1 LRAPHV
7 AYGLRLE
14 ANLPIPGLPLQL
26 DAQPTDVE
34 ICLGERSL
42 SPIRAIP
49 SAESLKLIYT
59 SPGGLGPEVPCL
71 RMAMDPSEKYYV
83 FFYRDGARF
92 AVERHG
98 REVWADWPEDYT
110 LEDACT
116 YLLGPVMGFVLRL
129 RGVICLHASAIVTG
143 AGAIALAGPA
153 GAGKST
159 LAAAFG
165 SGGFPVLSDDVVAL
179 VDEGEGFLV
188 QPGYPRVN
196 LWPDSARALFGLE
209 NPLPQIT
216 PTWDKQYLALDE
228 NGCPF
233 AMEPSVLRAIYVLGE
248 REAGMDEAIIEEV
261 PGSEAF
267 MMLVA
272 NSYVNYLLD
281 RDMRSEEFAMFGRI
295 SSEIPI
301 RRIRPTTNHEDIR
314 NLCGDIV
321 TNAMSLVTPAWPPVL
336 PYCR

>member
-1 LRAPHV
+1 MSPTACASKQTYLFP
-7 AYGLRLE
+7 AYRFNWTLNQRMSKF
-14 ANLPIPGLPLQL
+14 AW
-26 DAQPTDVE
+26 
-34 ICLGERSL
+34 
-42 SPIRAIP
+42 
-49 SAESLKLIYT
+49 ESDLF
-59 SPGGLGPEVPCL
+59 
-71 RMAMDPSEKYYV
+71 RPSEPSQ
-83 FFYRDGARF
+83 A
-92 AVERHG
+92 
-98 REVWADWPEDYT
+98 
-110 LEDACT
+110 LS
-116 YLLGPVMGFVLRL
+116 LLNSFTPVR
-129 RGVICLHASAIVTG
+129 A
-143 AGAIALAGPA
+143 ALARRYPACAWLWTQARNTMFSSIATERDLLSSVTVARSGPTGRKITHSKMLA
-153 GAGKST
+153 LICSDPLWVSCYAFVESSVCMRALSLPALARLHWLALREPANRLSLRHLGA
-159 LAAAFG
+159 
-165 SGGFPVLSDDVVAL
+165 VAL

-188 QPGYPRVN
+188 QSGYPRVN